1 MRLFHVVIHL
11 PVCIRFLN
19 VFLFPPYLL
28 PFFLHFFFFQIFGS
42 LSRISVLPCLPY
54 TVSSLLWGEKT
65 KDVFHLRAPQTFFF
79 FSSLLF
85 WFHCCSPPGNYD
97 TFPPDLNACRGLS
110 GYKCPGRHR
119 QYQPFSFLFPCTGY
133 SRSSAISTVIMLFTP
148 LSVLMEEG
156 CVPLLVWSL
165 LLTYLT
171 SRRTRPPLFS
181 GVTAIEVYKYHQIVN
196 GWHFICLDEGYFC
209 VLGIYIPQ

>member
-1 MRLFHVVIHL
+1 MRLFPVLIHL

-28 PFFLHFFFFQIFGS
+28 PFFLHFIPLLFPDLREFES
-42 LSRISVLPCLPY
+42 YLCAPLSTLHCVQSALRRKNKRCLPL
-54 TVSSLLWGEKT
+54 TSPSDL
-65 KDVFHLRAPQTFFF
+65 FF

-133 SRSSAISTVIMLFTP
+133 SRSSAISTVIMLFTM
-148 LSVLMEEG
+148 LM
-156 CVPLLVWSL
+156 
-165 LLTYLT
+165 LT
-171 SRRTRPPLFS
+171 
-181 GVTAIEVYKYHQIVN
+181 
-196 GWHFICLDEGYFC
+196 C
-209 VLGIYIPQ
+209 